1 MKIKIKPVKKI
12 VGDITVPGDKSISH
26 RALMIGALALGSTEI
41 KGLCLE
47 SDDCNYTAKAF
58 RDMGI
63 NIREEGDVTVVDGK
77 GLHGLKKP
85 DNPLYVGNSGTTM
98 RILAGILAGQG
109 FESTLTGDTG
119 ISARPMKRVVEPLSM
134 MGVKISAKGGEYPP
148 LTIVGGEVW
157 PIIYKNSIASAQVKS
172 AILFAGLYSKGTTK
186 VVEPV
191 RSRDHTERMLKYF
204 GAEVEIEG
212 KSVSVR
218 GGSELKAKAFEIP
231 GDISSASF
239 FMIAATLLKGSRIK
253 IRNVSINPTRAG
265 ILKVLS
271 RMGADIK
278 IVNKKRQAPE
288 PAADIIVKYSKTRGI
303 TITKDMVPSI
313 IDELPII
320 FVLASLSKGVTIIE
334 GAQELRVKETD
345 RITSMQNGLKAMGV
359 DFRVESDRVVI
370 EGAKSLKGASLQSF
384 GDHRTCMALAVAAL
398 TAEGDSEIE
407 GAESVSKSFPSFFEM
422 LFKFKLT
429 LV

>member
-12 VGDITVPGDKSISH
+12 VGDIIVPGDKSISH

-41 KGLCLE
+41 KGLSD
-47 SDDCNYTAKAF
+47 SDDCSYTAQAF

-63 NIREEGDVTVVDGK
+63 NIRKEGDVTVVDGK

-85 DNPLYVGNSGTTM
+85 GNPLYVGNSGTSM
-98 RILAGILAGQG
+98 RILAGILAGQK

-119 ISARPMKRVVEPLSM
+119 ISMRPMKRVVEPLNM
-134 MGVKISAKGGEYPP
+134 MGVKISAKCGGEYPP
-148 LTIVGGEVW
+148 LTIVGGEVR
-157 PIIYKNSIASAQVKS
+157 PIIYKNSIASAQIKS

-204 GAEVEIEG
+204 GAKIKIFGE
-212 KSVSVR
+212 SVSVR
-218 GGSELKAKAFEIP
+218 GGAELKAKALEIP
-231 GDISSASF
+231 GDISSAGF
-239 FMIAATLLKGSRIK
+239 FMIAAMLLKGSRIK
-253 IRNVSINPTRAG
+253 IRDVSINPTRAG

-271 RMGADIK
+271 MMGSDIK
-278 IVNKKRQAPE
+278 IVNKKRQALE
-288 PAADIIVKYSKTRGI
+288 PAADIIIKYSKTHGV

-320 FVLASLSKGVTIIE
+320 FVLASLSKGVTIME
-334 GAQELRVKETD
+334 GVQELRVKETD
-345 RITSMQNGLKAMGV
+345 RIASMQNGLKAMGV
-359 DFRVESDRVVI
+359 DFRVEGDSVVI
-370 EGAKSLKGASLQSF
+370 EGLKNLKGASLQSF

-407 GAESVSKSFPSFFEM
+407 GAESISKSFPSFFET
-422 LFKFKLT
+422 LFSLT
-429 LV
+429 SA

>member
-1 MKIKIKPVKKI
+1 MKIKIKPVKKM

-26 RALMIGALALGSTEI
+26 RALMIGALALGSTRI
-41 KGLCLE
+41 KGLPK

-63 NIREEGDVTVVDGK
+63 SIREDLDLTIVDGK
-77 GLHGLKKP
+77 GLHGLTKP
-85 DNPLYVGNSGTTM
+85 RNPLYVGNSGTSM
-98 RILAGILAGQG
+98 RILAGILAGQN

-134 MGVKISAKGGEYPP
+134 MGVKISAKCGGEYPP
-148 LTIVGGEVW
+148 LTIIGGEVRA
-157 PIIYKNSIASAQVKS
+157 ITYKNLIASAQIKS

-204 GAEVEIEG
+204 GAKVKIEG
-212 KSVSVR
+212 KNVSVR

-231 GDISSASF
+231 GDISSAGF
-239 FMIAATLLKGSRIK
+239 FMVAATLLKGSRIK
-253 IRNVSINPTRAG
+253 LRNISINPTRAG

-271 RMGADIK
+271 RMGSDIR
-278 IVNKKRQAPE
+278 IVNKKRQGPE
-288 PAADIIVKYSKTRGI
+288 PAADIIVKYSRTHGI

-334 GAQELRVKETD
+334 GAGELRVKETD
-345 RITSMQNGLKAMGV
+345 RITSMQNGLKSMGV
-359 DFRVESDRVVI
+359 DFRVEGDTVVI
-370 EGAKSLKGASLQSF
+370 EGRKSLKGARLQSY

-398 TAEGDSEIE
+398 TAESDSEID
-407 GAESVSKSFPSFFEM
+407 GMESVSKSFPSFFET
-422 LFKFKLT
+422 LFKLT
-429 LV
+429 LA

>member
-12 VGDITVPGDKSISH
+12 VGEITIPGDKSISH

-77 GLHGLKKP
+77 GLYGLKKP
-85 DNPLYVGNSGTTM
+85 GNPLYVGNSGTTM

-109 FESTLTGDTG
+109 FESTLTGDAG
-119 ISARPMKRVVEPLSM
+119 ISARPMKRVVEPLNM
-134 MGVKISAKGGEYPP
+134 MGVKISAKGDGEYPP
-148 LTIVGGEVW
+148 LTIVGGEVR
-157 PIIYKNSIASAQVKS
+157 PIIYKNSIASAQIKS
-172 AILFAGLYSKGTTK
+172 AILFAGLYSKETTK

-204 GAEVEIEG
+204 GAEVKIFSE
-212 KSVSVR
+212 SVSIK

-239 FMIAATLLKGSRIK
+239 FMVAATLLKGSKIR

-271 RMGADIK
+271 GMGADVK
-278 IVNKKRQAPE
+278 IVNKRMQGPE

-320 FVLASLSKGVTIIE
+320 FVLASLSKSITIIE

-345 RITSMQNGLKAMGV
+345 RIRSMQNGLKAMGV
-359 DFRVESDRVVI
+359 DFKVEGDNVLI
-370 EGAKSLKGASLQSF
+370 EPSRRLKGASLQSY

-398 TAEGDSEIE
+398 AAESDSEIE
-407 GAESVSKSFPSFFEM
+407 DMESISKSFPSFFET
-422 LFKFKLT
+422 LFKLT
-429 LV
+429 LT

>member
-12 VGDITVPGDKSISH
+12 VAELTVPGDKSISH
-26 RALMIGALALGSTEI
+26 RALMIGALALGSTKI

-63 NIREEGDVTVVDGK
+63 NIREEGDVTIVDGK

-85 DNPLYVGNSGTTM
+85 GNPLYVGNSGTTM
-98 RILAGILAGQG
+98 RILAGILAGQD

-134 MGVKISAKGGEYPP
+134 MGVKISAKGDGEYPP
-148 LTIVGGEVW
+148 LTIVGGEVR
-157 PIIYKNSIASAQVKS
+157 PIIYKNLIASAQIKS

-191 RSRDHTERMLKYF
+191 KSRDHTERMLKYF
-204 GAEVEIEG
+204 GAKVKIEG

-239 FMIAATLLKGSRIK
+239 FMIAATLLKGSKIK
-253 IRNVSINPTRAG
+253 IRDVSVNPTRTG

-271 RMGADIK
+271 RMGSDVK
-278 IVNKKRQAPE
+278 IVNKRRQALE

-359 DFRVESDRVVI
+359 DFRVEGDNVVI
-370 EGAKSLKGASLQSF
+370 EGAKSLKGALLKSF

-407 GAESVSKSFPSFFEM
+407 GAESVSKSFPAFFET
-422 LFKFKLT
+422 LFKLT